1 MGIIQKTRD
10 NSALMLIVIG
20 GALLAFIL
28 TEYLSSS
35 NSTSELDTTVG
46 EFNGV
51 EISDKEFASER
62 EKIVFLT
69 NGGESFASS
78 TQKQKASF
86 TDDTWRQILRD
97 KFHQNQAEELGIKV
111 TGDEE
116 EEMLVGNLETKT
128 PAFYFYVNYLFGGSD
143 LFQKNRDEIA
153 QNPSDISKYAY
164 MAVINRQSNQIIKQ
178 VRLDNGKDLWVRDF
192 GIKLKEQEKLQR
204 VLSSCFYTTT
214 SLAKDEFL
222 ANNSNKDVEVGF
234 VAYSS
239 INDSSIEPT
248 MQEIEAAYEEIKYQ
262 FVEKENSRKLVFAT
276 FDLQPSKEDKQAVLE
291 DIAGLKITLDEEE
304 NTKLFIKNET
314 DANELVDFS
323 YYKKGEYPEK
333 IAGIDTKLFQLKKGD
348 TYGPFTNPDQ
358 SKYGVAKVLDVKQL
372 ADSAKFEMARV
383 EYQPA
388 LDKIAAGDSSYEYSA
403 EDQQK
408 FQTLYSELADSLLE
422 EVQSKKFSSISK
434 DFIYIDSSYIKD
446 GKLQWAQLSANIYGR
461 DFMDSIITCKVGD
474 VKKVFIPTKQGGFFA
489 LIKIRKF
496 GVKSKK
502 MQIGTIIKNV
512 LPGDNT
518 QEDYMSRANQVAFA
532 IKEGKDLTS
541 FSDSLNYVLDSADV
555 KGSTYSLNDIT
566 DSRKIIYWAFNTE
579 FDEPSNVFTTPK
591 KYIVG
596 VVKSENKSKFKS
608 LEDPYVKYVCE
619 AHARKQKQKANI
631 LNNFPEINANNLQSL
646 AEAYNALKVTKESS
660 VNLKKGSSK
669 FSRESEVNGNIAG
682 LSKDKTSDIIEGEEG
697 VYVVKVLNEYDAE
710 ITENTTFDLE
720 KNQLRY
726 AAQRNS
732 NLLVDEYIT
741 EKADLTDNRK
751 ILR

>member
-28 TEYLSSS
+28 TEYLSTNNSS
-35 NSTSELDTTVG
+35 NELDTVVG

-51 EISDKEFASER
+51 VISDKEFASER
-62 EKIVFLT
+62 EKLAFLN
-69 NGGESFASS
+69 NGGKSFASI
-78 TQKQKASF
+78 KQTDKASI
-86 TDDTWRQILRD
+86 TENTWKQILLD
-97 KFHQNQAEELGIKV
+97 KFHQNEAEELGIKV

-116 EEMLVGNLETKT
+116 EEMLIGNLETKT

-143 LFQKNRDEIA
+143 LFQQNRDKIA
-153 QNPSDISKYAY
+153 QNTADISKYAY
-164 MAVINRQSNQIIKQ
+164 MAVIDRKTRQIVKQ
-178 VRLDNGKDLWVRDF
+178 VRLDNGKDLWVRDL
-192 GIKLKEQEKLQR
+192 GIKVKMQNKLQR

-234 VAYSS
+234 VKYSS
-239 INDSSIEPT
+239 IDDESIEPAKK
-248 MQEIEAAYEEIKYQ
+248 EIEAAYEEIKYQ
-262 FVEKENSRKLVFAT
+262 FVERENSRKLVFAA
-276 FDLQPSKEDKQAVLE
+276 FDLYPSKEDKQAVLE

-323 YYKKGEYPEK
+323 YFKKGEYPQK
-333 IAGIDTKLFQLKKGD
+333 IAGIDTVLFQLKKGD
-348 TYGPFTNPDQ
+348 TYGPFTNPNQ
-358 SKYGVAKVLDVKQL
+358 SKYGVAKVLDIKQL

-383 EYQPA
+383 EYQPVI
-388 LDKIAAGDSSYEYSA
+388 DRISRGDSAYEYSD
-403 EDQQK
+403 EDRQK
-408 FQTLYSELADSLLE
+408 FQTLYLELADSLLE
-422 EVQSKKFSSISK
+422 EVQLKKFSSISK
-434 DFIYIDSSYIKD
+434 DFIHIDSSYIKD

-489 LIKIRKF
+489 LIKIKKF

-532 IKEGKDLTS
+532 IKEGKNLTS
-541 FSDSLNYVLDSADV
+541 FTDSLNFILDSANV
-555 KGSTYSLNDIT
+555 KGSTYSLNDIS

-579 FDEPSNVFTTPK
+579 LNEPSSVFITPK
-591 KYIVG
+591 KYIVC

-608 LEDPYVKYVCE
+608 LDDPYVRYVCE

-631 LNNFPEINANNLQSL
+631 LSNFPEIDENNLQSL
-646 AEAYNALKVTKESS
+646 ADAYNALKVTKESS
-660 VNLKKGSSK
+660 VNLKKGSSQ

-682 LSKDKTSDIIEGEEG
+682 LSKDKTSNIIEGEEG

-726 AAQRNS
+726 DAQINT
-732 NLLVDEYIT
+732 NLLVDEFIT
-741 EKADLTDNRK
+741 EKADLMDNRK